1 MKDINTMTSPPKQKP
16 ITSGSDASLT
26 YLWKCAGGV
35 TSVCAGY
42 CLELLETY
50 IRLVFFPLHVFLFFL
65 SCDFTPEDS
74 EM

>member
-1 MKDINTMTSPPKQKP
+1 ME
-16 ITSGSDASLT
+16 
-26 YLWKCAGGV
+26 CAGGV